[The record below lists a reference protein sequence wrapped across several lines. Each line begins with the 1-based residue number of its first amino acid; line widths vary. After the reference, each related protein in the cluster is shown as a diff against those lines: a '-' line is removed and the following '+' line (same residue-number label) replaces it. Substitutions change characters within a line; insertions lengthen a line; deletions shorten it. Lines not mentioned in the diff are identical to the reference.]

1 MTNPPAAPFAAPGR
15 VRPALSPAAV
25 KLLAECRAAKD
36 AAYTASV
43 ETAGLPGTPTVTA
56 VRGEVQFVVHPESLA
71 DWRRWL
77 HDLGAGDVRG
87 ESTGASMVVRCSYG
101 GVPARLVG
109 VGVPALYGERPPM
122 RSHKP
127 AGVRP

>member
-25 KLLAECRAAKD
+25 KLLAECRAAKN

-56 VRGEVQFVVHPESLA
+56 VRGEVQLVVHPESLA

-77 HDLGAGDVRG
+77 HNLGANDARG
-87 ESTGASMVVRCSYG
+87 ESTGASMVVRCSYR
-101 GVPARLVG
+101 GVRARLIG
-109 VGVPALYGERPPM
+109 VGVPALYGDM
-122 RSHKP
+122 P
-127 AGVRP
+127 ARTGRRTAVRP